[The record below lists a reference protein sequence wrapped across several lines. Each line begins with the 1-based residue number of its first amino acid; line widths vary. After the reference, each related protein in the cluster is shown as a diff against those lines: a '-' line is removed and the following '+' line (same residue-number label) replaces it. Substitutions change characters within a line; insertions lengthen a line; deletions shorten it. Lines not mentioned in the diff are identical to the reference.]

1 MIDTGNTPLD
11 NNSKEMFQMKYG
23 KEVKE
28 EAVLRILNGE
38 STITKMSND
47 LDVHYT
53 TVRDWVR
60 QYKKKERESF
70 PGSGKQSPSDAE
82 LRRLL
87 KENADLKM
95 ENEFLK
101 KAAAFFAKHQK

>member
-1 MIDTGNTPLD
+1 
-11 NNSKEMFQMKYG
+11 MKYG

-38 STITKMSND
+38 STIRKISED

-60 QYKKKERESF
+60 QYKLKKEESF
-70 PGSGKQSPSDAE
+70 PGKGKQSPSDAE
-82 LRRLL
+82 MRRLL

>member
-1 MIDTGNTPLD
+1 
-11 NNSKEMFQMKYG
+11 MKYG

-28 EAVLRILNGE
+28 QAVLRILNKDA
-38 STITKMSND
+38 TIKQVAAE

-60 QYKKKERESF
+60 QYRIKKQESF
-70 PGSGKQSPSDAE
+70 PGTGHQSASDAE
-82 LRRLL
+82 MTRIL
-87 KENADLKM
+87 KENVRLKE

-101 KAAAFFAKHQK
+101 KAAAFFAKNQK

>member
-1 MIDTGNTPLD
+1 
-11 NNSKEMFQMKYG
+11 MKYG

-28 EAVLRILNGE
+28 QAVLRIVNGQ
-38 STITKMSND
+38 STITKTAED

-60 QYKKKERESF
+60 QYRQKKEESF
-70 PGSGKQSPSDAE
+70 PGSGNLSASDAE
-82 LRRLL
+82 IAKIMKEYKAL
-87 KENADLKM
+87 KE

-101 KAAAFFAKHQK
+101 KAAAFFAKNQK

>member
-1 MIDTGNTPLD
+1 
-11 NNSKEMFQMKYG
+11 MKYG

-38 STITKMSND
+38 STIRKMSND
-47 LDVHYT
+47 LGVHYT

-60 QYKKKERESF
+60 QYRIKKDESF
-70 PGSGKQSPSDAE
+70 PGSGKQCASE
-82 LRRLL
+82 GEMRRLL

-95 ENEFLK
+95 ENDFLK
-101 KAAAFFAKHQK
+101 KAAAFFAKNQK